1 MRWPGL
7 DPQPVLSGVYKAR
20 PEDFEVEEVLGFEP
34 AGEGDHWLLRVEKRG
49 LNTAQAADLLAA
61 HARVPRLA
69 VGFAGRKDR
78 WAVAVQHFTVLAPRL
93 REEDWLGLRLP
104 GLRVLAARRHR
115 RKLPRGAHRG
125 NRFRVRLGA
134 VCGAHGA
141 IAERLERFAAEGFPN
156 YFGAQRFGRGEAN
169 LEPAIDFRGPAR
181 RWREFSLSAARAAL
195 FNAILA
201 QRIQSGTW
209 NRLLPGDL
217 AIHDGRGSFFRV
229 TDPIAPELDRRCLE
243 GLIHPSGALWGIG
256 PTPAE
261 GEPGR
266 LETAV
271 AALHPQ
277 WVERCERAGLR
288 HDRRALRV
296 LPRELGFSFDR
307 PQGLTIEC
315 FLPRGSYMTVLL
327 EALGAHPAAGAEE

>member
-7 DPQPVLSGVYKAR
+7 GPEPVLSGVYKAR

-34 AGEGDHWLLRVEKRG
+34 AGNGDHWLLRVEKRG

-61 HARVPRLA
+61 RAGVPRLA

-78 WAVAVQHFTVLAPRL
+78 RAVAVQHFTVLAPRL
-93 REEDWLGLRLP
+93 REEDWLGLCVP
-104 GLRVLAARRHR
+104 GLRVLEARRHR

-125 NRFRVRLGA
+125 NRFRVRLRA
-134 VCGAHGA
+134 VCGARAA
-141 IAERLERFAAEGFPN
+141 IAERLERFAREGFPN
-156 YFGAQRFGRGEAN
+156 YFGAQRFGRGDAN
-169 LEPAIDFRGPAR
+169 LEPSMHRPSR

-209 NRLLPGDL
+209 DRLLPGDL

-229 TDPIAPELDRRCLE
+229 SDPIAPELGRRCLA
-243 GLIHPSGALWGIG
+243 GLIHPSGALWGTG

-266 LETAV
+266 IEAAV
-271 AALHPQ
+271 AARHRE

-288 HDRRALRV
+288 HDRRALRAF
-296 LPRELGFSFDR
+296 PRALGFAFD
-307 PQGLTIEC
+307 QAECLTIEC

-327 EALGAHPAAGAEE
+327 DALGARPAAGSEE